1 MSSFGVHQAIGDV
14 LAFAVVVAVS
24 PINIVG
30 AILLLFS
37 PRPILAAS
45 SYLAGFVA
53 GVTVVLVVLEVLAS
67 HIDLSSGSGSSRA
80 AAILRIVLGIG
91 LLAAAVGK
99 VRKRRASTDE
109 TELPGWMDGISN
121 FAPPKAAVTGLAIGA
136 LNPKNLVMAVAASLA
151 IGAAEL
157 PVAQVA
163 TVIAIY
169 VVLAS
174 VGVATP
180 VVVALVLGDRSTA
193 VLTGWR
199 SWLGRN
205 NDAVMAVLYLVFGVV
220 LIGNGISYL

>member
-1 MSSFGVHQAIGDV
+1 MHRAIGDV

-30 AILLLFS
+30 VILLLFS
-37 PRPILAAS
+37 PRPIAAAS
-45 SYLAGFVA
+45 SYLAGFVV
-53 GVTVVLVVLEVLAS
+53 GVAAVLVALEVLAS
-67 HIDLSSGSGSSRA
+67 HIDLSNESGPSRA

-91 LLAAAVGK
+91 LLIAAVTE
-99 VRKRRASTDE
+99 VRKARAGSGE
-109 TELPGWMDGISN
+109 SELPGWMNGISE

-136 LNPKNLVMAVAASLA
+136 FNPKNLVMAIAASLV

-157 PVAQVA
+157 PAGQVA
-163 TVIAIY
+163 GVIAIY
-169 VVLAS
+169 VGLAS

-180 VVVALVLGDRSTA
+180 VVVALVLGDRSTP

-199 SWLGRN
+199 SWLGRH

>member
-1 MSSFGVHQAIGDV
+1 MPSCGVHQAIGDV

-37 PRPILAAS
+37 PRPMAAAA

-53 GVTVVLVVLEVLAS
+53 GVAGVLVALEVLAS
-67 HIDLSSGSGSSRA
+67 HIDLSSGSTPSRA
-80 AAILRIVLGIG
+80 AAILRIVLGVG
-91 LLAAAVGK
+91 LLVAAVAK
-99 VRKRRASTDE
+99 VRKRRAATE
-109 TELPGWMDGISN
+109 EAELPGWMHGISS
-121 FAPPKAAVTGLAIGA
+121 FAPPKAAATGLAIGA
-136 LNPKNLVMAVAASLA
+136 FNPKNLVMAVAASLA

-157 PVAQVA
+157 PAGQVA
-163 TVIAIY
+163 AVMAIY

-180 VVVALVLGDRSTA
+180 VVVALVLGERSEA

-199 SWLGRN
+199 TWLGRN
-205 NDAVMAVLYLVFGVV
+205 NDAVMAVLYLIFGVV

>member
-1 MSSFGVHQAIGDV
+1 
-14 LAFAVVVAVS
+14 
-24 PINIVG
+24 
-30 AILLLFS
+30 
-37 PRPILAAS
+37 
-45 SYLAGFVA
+45 
-53 GVTVVLVVLEVLAS
+53 
-67 HIDLSSGSGSSRA
+67 
-80 AAILRIVLGIG
+80 
-91 LLAAAVGK
+91 
-99 VRKRRASTDE
+99 
-109 TELPGWMDGISN
+109 MDGISN
-121 FAPPKAAVTGLAIGA
+121 FAPPKAAATGLAIGA

-151 IGAAEL
+151 IGKAEL
-157 PVAQVA
+157 PTARVA